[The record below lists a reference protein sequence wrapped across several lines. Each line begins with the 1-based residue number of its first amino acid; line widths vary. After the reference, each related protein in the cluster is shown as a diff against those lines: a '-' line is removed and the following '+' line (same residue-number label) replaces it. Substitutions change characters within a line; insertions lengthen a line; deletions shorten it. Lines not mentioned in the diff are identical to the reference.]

1 MGDRSRKSILSG
13 AIEKVSHYKD
23 LAKHF
28 QNMSK
33 DELFNRL
40 LEKARAANAN
50 EKWSNQSITLHKV
63 ISNNGR
69 GMTIRRLFEQAP
81 NILAEFC
88 PCMLMSPMSVAQ
100 FLEVKKDMFD
110 LVIFDEASQI
120 PTNEAVGAI
129 SRGKAVVIVGDT
141 KQMPPTTFFTANKT
155 TEEEFEVDD
164 LESVLEDCQAL
175 KMPSLLLSWHY
186 RSKHESLIA
195 FSNSKYYE
203 NKLHTFP
210 SPDDLQTKIGYQHVE
225 GTYDRG
231 GSRQNRAEAEAIITE
246 IKNRL
251 EDPARSSMSIG
262 VVTFNSN
269 QQSLLEDLLNDLF
282 VTRPDLE
289 RIALECEEPI
299 FIKNLENVQGDERD
313 VILFSIGYGQDK
325 QGKIT
330 LNFGPLN
337 RDGGWRRLNV
347 AVSRARYEMKI
358 FSTLRFFVLVVLTAK

>member
-1 MGDRSRKSILSG
+1 MFNGMLFD
-13 AIEKVSHYKD
+13 EKVSHYKD
-23 LAKHF
+23 LAK
-28 QNMSK
+28 QYQDLSK
-33 DELFNRL
+33 EELFNRL

-129 SRGKAVVIVGDT
+129 ARGKAVVIVGDT

-186 RSKHESLIA
+186 RSKHESLIS
-195 FSNSKYYE
+195 FSNNEYYE
-203 NKLHTFP
+203 NKLH
-210 SPDDLQTKIGYQHVE
+210 K
-225 GTYDRG
+225 
-231 GSRQNRAEAEAIITE
+231 
-246 IKNRL
+246 
-251 EDPARSSMSIG
+251 
-262 VVTFNSN
+262 
-269 QQSLLEDLLNDLF
+269 LLF
-282 VTRPDLE
+282 
-289 RIALECEEPI
+289 
-299 FIKNLENVQGDERD
+299 
-313 VILFSIGYGQDK
+313 
-325 QGKIT
+325 
-330 LNFGPLN
+330 
-337 RDGGWRRLNV
+337 
-347 AVSRARYEMKI
+347 
-358 FSTLRFFVLVVLTAK
+358 LVF